1 MYQKTRSQ
9 IEQGQTSCRQLVL
22 SYLAKID
29 AQNPTLNAF
38 LSVDAAGALQQADAL
53 DKAFAEG
60 NAPPLAGLVMGIK
73 DVIAVQQ
80 KPLTCGSHMLEN
92 FTSLYDAT
100 AIKKLRAAGAVFIGK
115 LNCDEFAM
123 GSSNESSYFGAVKNP
138 KNLEMVPGGSSGG
151 SAAAVAAEMCAVSL
165 GTDTGGSIR
174 QPAAFCG
181 IYGLKPTYGRV
192 SRMGLVAYGSSFD
205 CMGPMATSIEDL
217 ADVFQVMAGHDE
229 WDATSANVPVP
240 NYKEAFQKEVKGLK
254 IGLPKEYFGEGL
266 DPEIQAALQ
275 VQAQKLK
282 DLGAEIVEVSLPH
295 TKYGIA
301 TYYILTTAEASSNL
315 GRYDGVR
322 FGHRAEMATLKAE
335 LQENENLLT
344 KFYEMNRT
352 EGFGWEVK
360 KRIMLGTY
368 VLSAGYYDAYY
379 GKAQKVRRLIKNDF
393 DAVFQQVD
401 ALLTPAAPTTAF
413 PLGQKYDDPI
423 AEYLNDV
430 YTVSANLAGIP
441 GMAIPAGTHSNG
453 LPIGTQLFAK
463 HFDESTLFCIGN
475 ALK

>member
-1 MYQKTRSQ
+1 MYQQTRSQ
-9 IEQGQTSCRQLVL
+9 IEQGETSCRQLVL
-22 SYLAKID
+22 SYLAQIN

-38 LSVDAAGALQQADAL
+38 LSIDEEGALQQADAL
-53 DKAFAEG
+53 DKAFADG

-73 DVIAVQQ
+73 DVIAVKQ

-100 AIKKLRAAGAVFIGK
+100 AIQKLRAAGAIFIGK

-123 GSSNESSYFGAVKNP
+123 GSSNENSYFGAVKNP
-138 KNLEMVPGGSSGG
+138 KNIEMVPGGSSGG

-205 CMGPMATSIEDL
+205 CMGPMATNLEDL

-229 WDATSANVPVP
+229 WDATSANQPVP

-266 DPEIQAALQ
+266 DPEIQAALH
-275 VQAQKLK
+275 VQAQKLT

-295 TKYGIA
+295 TQYGIA

-322 FGHRAEMATLKAE
+322 FGHRAEMGTLKAE